1 MQSKNLQSQYS
12 PGIIKLL
19 EVFVLNYMLYIS
31 QNLPKGEG
39 ETKCNDTICD
49 CKRPSGLKPP
59 QVRRH
64 VPKYSKYVFTNTIL
78 QKIPNRASVE
88 PKNSTKPQKAVS
100 TETTAPKPIETQTS
114 EIPITK
120 SILSP

>member
-1 MQSKNLQSQYS
+1 M
-12 PGIIKLL
+12 
-19 EVFVLNYMLYIS
+19 
-31 QNLPKGEG
+31 
-39 ETKCNDTICD
+39 
-49 CKRPSGLKPP
+49 
-59 QVRRH
+59 
-64 VPKYSKYVFTNTIL
+64 L